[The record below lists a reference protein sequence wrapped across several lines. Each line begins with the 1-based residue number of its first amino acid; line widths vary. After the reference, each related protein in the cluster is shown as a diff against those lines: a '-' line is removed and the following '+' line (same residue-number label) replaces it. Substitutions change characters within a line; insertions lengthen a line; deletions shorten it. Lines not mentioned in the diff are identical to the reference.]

1 MFKDIL
7 ALARQAG
14 AKILEFYDEPI
25 QVHAKS
31 DQSPLTLADLAA
43 HHVIV
48 NDLEDISPDIPVI
61 SEEGG
66 IPAYEIRK
74 EWSKFWL
81 VDPLDGTKEFINK
94 NGEFTVNIALIEAG
108 KPVFGVVYVP
118 VTGVCY
124 YGAKGE
130 GSFKSDKEGSE
141 QRIFSEKPDLSKP
154 VTIVSSRSHG
164 NDRMDEILRIEGIE
178 PGRKMIAGSSL
189 KFCLVAEG
197 IADIYPRFGP
207 TMEWD
212 TAAGDAVF
220 RYSGRKAERPSA
232 LKYNKES
239 LLNGEFMV
247 GRD

>member
-81 VDPLDGTKEFINK
+81 VDPLDGTKEIINK

-108 KPVFGVVYVP
+108 KP
-118 VTGVCY
+118 
-124 YGAKGE
+124 A
-130 GSFKSDKEGSE
+130 
-141 QRIFSEKPDLSKP
+141 
-154 VTIVSSRSHG
+154 
-164 NDRMDEILRIEGIE
+164 
-178 PGRKMIAGSSL
+178 
-189 KFCLVAEG
+189 VAE
-197 IADIYPRFGP
+197 ACFPVS
-207 TMEWD
+207 
-212 TAAGDAVF
+212 AG
-220 RYSGRKAERPSA
+220 R
-232 LKYNKES
+232 
-239 LLNGEFMV
+239 
-247 GRD
+247 

>member
-14 AKILEFYDEPI
+14 VKILEFYDEPI

-43 HHVIV
+43 HRVIV
-48 NDLEDISPDIPVI
+48 NGLENISPDIPVI

-66 IPAYEIRK
+66 IPAYEVRK

-118 VTGVCY
+118 VSGVCY

-130 GSFKSDKEGSE
+130 GSFKSYQEGNE
-141 QRIFSEKPDLSKP
+141 QRIFSDKPDLSKP

-164 NDRMDEILRIEGIE
+164 NDRMDELLRMEGIE
-178 PGRKMIAGSSL
+178 PGRKLIAGSSL

-220 RYSGRKAERPSA
+220 RYSGRKSDRSSA

>member
-14 AKILEFYDEPI
+14 VKILEFYDEPI

-48 NDLEDISPDIPVI
+48 NGLENISPDIPVI

-66 IPAYEIRK
+66 IPAYEVRK

-108 KPVFGVVYVP
+108 KTVFSVVCDPVSE
-118 VTGVCY
+118 VCY
-124 YGAKGE
+124 YGAEGE
-130 GSFKSDKEGSE
+130 GSLKS
-141 QRIFSEKPDLSKP
+141 
-154 VTIVSSRSHG
+154 
-164 NDRMDEILRIEGIE
+164 
-178 PGRKMIAGSSL
+178 
-189 KFCLVAEG
+189 
-197 IADIYPRFGP
+197 Y
-207 TMEWD
+207 
-212 TAAGDAVF
+212 
-220 RYSGRKAERPSA
+220 
-232 LKYNKES
+232 
-239 LLNGEFMV
+239 
-247 GRD
+247 

>member
-14 AKILEFYDEPI
+14 VKILEFYDEPI

>member
-1 MFKDIL
+1 MLKDIL
-7 ALARQAG
+7 ALAREAG
-14 AKILEFYDEPI
+14 LKILEYYDDPI

-31 DQSPLTLADLAA
+31 DNSPLTHADLAA
-43 HHVIV
+43 HHIIV
-48 NDLEDISPDIPVI
+48 NGLENISADIPVI

-66 IPAYEIRK
+66 IADYAERK
-74 EWSKFWL
+74 KWNKFWL

-118 VTGVCY
+118 VSGVCY
-124 YGAKGE
+124 HGAKGE
-130 GSFKSDKEGSE
+130 GSFKSDREGNE
-141 QRIFSEKPDLSKP
+141 QQIYSEKPDLSKP

-164 NDRMDEILRIEGIE
+164 NDNMDEILRNEGIE
-178 PGRKMIAGSSL
+178 TGRKIIAGSSL

-197 IADIYPRFGP
+197 TADIYPRFGP

-232 LKYNKES
+232 LEYNKEN
-239 LLNGEFMV
+239 LLNGEFII